1 MTGILMSEDL
11 RRAAS
16 TPLGT
21 RDRRTSCEV
30 YNDAAPRTERRQ
42 EVCAAAAGQ
51 SAFFVQHAS
60 SAGETCFDVDTR
72 SLPYSCHR
80 ISDGAETVVAAREF
94 RRTWVG

>member
-1 MTGILMSEDL
+1 MIALNRL
-11 RRAAS
+11 RTHLIVMATLAWLPS
-16 TPLGT
+16 I
-21 RDRRTSCEV
+21 
-30 YNDAAPRTERRQ
+30 
-42 EVCAAAAGQ
+42 AAAAGQ

-72 SLPYSCHR
+72 SLPFSCHR